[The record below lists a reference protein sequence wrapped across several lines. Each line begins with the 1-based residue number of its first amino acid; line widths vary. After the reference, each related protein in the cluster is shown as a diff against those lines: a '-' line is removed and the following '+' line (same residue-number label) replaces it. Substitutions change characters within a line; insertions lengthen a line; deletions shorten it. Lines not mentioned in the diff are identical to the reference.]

1 MRICYFT
8 NQGRPVLDLIRG
20 APASQRQC
28 AKEGIDLPRVMAYIP
43 ETPAPVVT
51 KHPPPQAPVVT
62 KQLSLEGT
70 QRRQAHTLH
79 IKFFITLLN
88 LPPSARIHHKAS
100 LFRCRIQRE
109 QYEWLLRE
117 RCSATGEQ
125 YDTIAMSIKGSIDA
139 EMLNNMALYV
149 LGRNVER
156 LADSDIMQDINR
168 RCSKVKNN
176 HLPDVEAP
184 FAEKLR
190 MNLKEDDIE
199 ARILK
204 YFACFNNIGGNY
216 QLQHVM
222 GHTKANDH
230 DAIVQIK
237 NRTKILIDKLP
248 PILLKREIMRL
259 VSLEYRKAKADEGAL
274 YNLILE
280 RAREH
285 QHYFLM
291 TMRINQSRLH
301 KARHLSVAS
310 LIPSMS
316 KLHERRFTRST
327 VKAAPTE
334 TGTSTPP
341 HDGCLVCKGPHW
353 VSACPKSSNAQK
365 DESKRA
371 TRERMAARA
380 SANRATLSSNQES
393 QLSAVLA
400 RNLEVPLL
408 LLGLPPDTHVTTT
421 LRHPVSVE
429 VVGGATLVCRER
441 VTLNVQVRTAA
452 GPVNIKGVDCLVLDG
467 KGDKFILGK
476 AVFSSLGIDVGAM
489 IAKLVEGPAT
499 DTDGDDLTTNL
510 AVEVGVDVD
519 SDILNLLSS
528 LEHAALLEECL
539 QPPPPLLAP
548 FIAPDGDGT
557 TAITVNTDSVAR
569 QLNQLTTR
577 LQQMHK
583 VVESSKR
590 HRQQAARD
598 ASSSAA
604 ANFQVSDFILWSRV
618 EPRLSGSKL
627 MFRWVG
633 PFLVTGIKKHYF
645 EVENLITKARNDV
658 HGSRIKLFIETALKV
673 TEKLRE
679 HITTQGLVL
688 GVREICDLRYNNSAS
703 AWELKVAW
711 VGLEDAE
718 ASWQPFSSINADVPG
733 LVSAFLY
740 THPLLP
746 DVIRLQMSSSN
757 DRLWKGLYF
766 TKQLSLGGTQ
776 VRQAH
781 SIACMLTSLI
791 HFSTFLQARGS
802 THTYETTLE

>member
-20 APASQRQC
+20 AR
-28 AKEGIDLPRVMAYIP
+28 KAYIP

-757 DRLWKGLYF
+757 DRLWKGLYSPVV

>member
-20 APASQRQC
+20 AR
-28 AKEGIDLPRVMAYIP
+28 KAYIP